1 MKKITII
8 SILLFSITLFSFGQ
22 DKAADAKKLITLM
35 QSEKMIDGMM
45 DNMIPMLKQQANMQ
59 ITGADAKE
67 KFDKYVDFLMTETK
81 ELTKKIVNEEMVRL
95 YETHFTH
102 SEIKDMIAFYESP
115 TGKKMLEKTP
125 ELTTD
130 LMNVMMTKYMPEF
143 QQKIGSRL
151 EELK

>member
-8 SILLFSITLFSFGQ
+8 SIMLFSITLFSFGQ

-67 KFDKYVDFLMTETK
+67 KFDK
-81 ELTKKIVNEEMVRL
+81 
-95 YETHFTH
+95 
-102 SEIKDMIAFYESP
+102 
-115 TGKKMLEKTP
+115 
-125 ELTTD
+125 
-130 LMNVMMTKYMPEF
+130 
-143 QQKIGSRL
+143 
-151 EELK
+151 